1 MARSRPLAA
10 TTSRSPSTT
19 WAKHDAEGR
28 CGRAGSWASPRSW
41 PSRFLRSA
49 DERVLARPVGGLLV
63 HALDVGVELEAVH
76 TPDAAP
82 AQLDRREL
90 AAADQR
96 IDLGDPDVEDRGHIL
111 QRVEPGLDA
120 GRGHMDLLAVML
132 HQVAGRSRPRATA
145 RP

>member
-1 MARSRPLAA
+1 MARSRLLAA

-19 WAKHDAEGR
+19 WAKRDAEGR
-28 CGRAGSWASPRSW
+28 CGRAGSLASPRSW
-41 PSRFLRSA
+41 PSRFLRST

-63 HALDVGVELEAVH
+63 HALDVGVELETVH
-76 TPDAAP
+76 TPHATP
-82 AQLDRREL
+82 AQLDRRKL

-96 IDLGDPDVEDRGHIL
+96 IDLGDPDIEDRGHIL

-120 GRGHMDLLAVML
+120 GRGHVGLLGVIHL
-132 HQVAGRSRPRATA
+132 LVAGRFRPPPTA